1 VEGCEEG
8 YEEGYEEGCEE
19 DRGSMVRVLRA
30 QACDVDSVSEFHSD
44 SGDSPIPTVAASAGR
59 ASTSH
64 SNHYQIRKLE
74 GGKALTRHLT
84 RLPTILAKC
93 EERCHTLGLNQA
105 ILDQIRKEKTSTEI
119 HCDATDR

>member
-1 VEGCEEG
+1 MWKVVRRVVRRIGVRWCG
-8 YEEGYEEGCEE
+8 HYE
-19 DRGSMVRVLRA
+19 RGRVMLT
-30 QACDVDSVSEFHSD
+30 VLSEFHSD
-44 SGDSPIPTVAASAGR
+44 SGDARRPAVAASAGR